1 MVQRNAMLDGS
12 KGEDFRTNV
21 EKDPDITKY
30 LTKEE
35 IDNCFDY
42 QWFLRNVDMI
52 MARFGIE

>member
-1 MVQRNAMLDGS
+1 MVDGS